1 MLSIEAYKKL
11 VTPILKRYAVKKAA
25 IFGSLAKGTMT
36 EESDID
42 LLIEPGNDFTIFTL
56 LELEEEISKLTMHQT
71 DIVEYSALKPSIRH
85 EVEQTAIPI
94 L

>member
-1 MLSIEAYKKL
+1 MLSIDAYKSMI
-11 VTPILKRYAVKKAA
+11 TPVLQRYAIKKAA

-42 LLIEPGNDFTIFTL
+42 LLIEPGSDFTIFTL
-56 LELEEEISKLTMHQT
+56 LELEEEISTLTMHKT
-71 DIVEYSALKPSIRH
+71 DIVEYSALKPSIKF